1 MGKNFDDYHIET
13 FLNDTYSFNLV
24 IKFNIKDFI
33 NYPNFKKEITEE
45 LQINEYSCSD
55 LFNIQNNLKL
65 DNNMPLGS
73 MLLEFLNNSDE
84 LCNLLEDY
92 KKNIDFAPFIINS
105 HNKYWEKEISNNKFS
120 KYWKN
125 NKQETIEKYDN
136 RFNYLYTFLLDL
148 NDRLKFNKFLPI
160 ILNEFYNFYYID
172 FSNLVMKLENNNL
185 KKSIEGDRQST
196 IESKIDFSK
205 YDKSKYIKLDGR
217 KDSDYRELYKSKV
230 IQFLDDLISE
240 IKNLKSFCEDAFK
253 KVEIETEDDYKKII
267 EFNKNT
273 LILPNSTIKF
283 NKEKKSTVFEYTY
296 NVHNLSE
303 LANITLNH
311 LLFNRQILI
320 RCKYCNSFF
329 IPKTNSENYCDR
341 VWGKRKNGEDLTCKQ
356 KGKDKSNKA
365 KKPQIKQEYNA
376 IYTKISN
383 TLLKRQWINK
393 PDKKQAK
400 NELEC
405 ILENL
410 RNNYNDDK
418 VKTEEEI
425 IKILDTAKKE
435 YAKFLNKY
443 RKNKNSSKSSNKKSH
458 IY

>member
-148 NDRLKFNKFLPI
+148 NDRLKFKKFLPI

-185 KKSIEGDRQST
+185 
-196 IESKIDFSK
+196 
-205 YDKSKYIKLDGR
+205 
-217 KDSDYRELYKSKV
+217 
-230 IQFLDDLISE
+230 
-240 IKNLKSFCEDAFK
+240 
-253 KVEIETEDDYKKII
+253 
-267 EFNKNT
+267 
-273 LILPNSTIKF
+273 
-283 NKEKKSTVFEYTY
+283 
-296 NVHNLSE
+296 
-303 LANITLNH
+303 
-311 LLFNRQILI
+311 
-320 RCKYCNSFF
+320 
-329 IPKTNSENYCDR
+329 
-341 VWGKRKNGEDLTCKQ
+341 
-356 KGKDKSNKA
+356 
-365 KKPQIKQEYNA
+365 
-376 IYTKISN
+376 
-383 TLLKRQWINK
+383 
-393 PDKKQAK
+393 
-400 NELEC
+400 
-405 ILENL
+405 
-410 RNNYNDDK
+410 
-418 VKTEEEI
+418 
-425 IKILDTAKKE
+425 
-435 YAKFLNKY
+435 
-443 RKNKNSSKSSNKKSH
+443 
-458 IY
+458 